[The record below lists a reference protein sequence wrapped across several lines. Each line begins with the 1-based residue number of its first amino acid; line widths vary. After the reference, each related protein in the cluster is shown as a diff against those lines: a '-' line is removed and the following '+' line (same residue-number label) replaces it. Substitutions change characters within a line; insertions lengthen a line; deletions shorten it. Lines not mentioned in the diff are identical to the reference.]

1 MIDPP
6 VVKRA
11 VTTIELA
18 INIGKLSPDW
28 EQATSNQQPATSN

>member
-18 INIGKLSPDW
+18 INTGKLEKDW
-28 EQATSNQQPATSN
+28 EN